1 MCIINVCPFNLTP
14 HYSRVF
20 RPFQN
25 RQDLVFVT
33 VSISFQSRRNVFTAI
48 VIKLNNAG
56 SLYSQSQFEKL
67 S

>member
-1 MCIINVCPFNLTP
+1 MYVINVSPFNLTP
-14 HYSRVF
+14 HYDRVF
-20 RPFQN
+20 RPFQH

-33 VSISFQSRRNVFTAI
+33 VSISFESRRNVFTAI
-48 VIKLNNAG
+48 VIKLSNAD